1 VLVGGGAAVAGR
13 QRQQGRRREHHGAIT
28 QFHQRVVELAPLIDD
43 EAVPLGGVA
52 DEELEPVVVS
62 VLEPLLVD
70 PVPVAPIDDVPP
82 APVVPPLAVVSLLPD
97 MEPLPLAPAVVDG
110 VVELVLPVV
119 VDDVPVPLAPVV
131 VPVPGLLH
139 APSERAATTQ
149 RAAAVAWVSVFFM
162 EYSLGFRMD
171 IGRAAATAL
180 RRL

>member
-1 VLVGGGAAVAGR
+1 MAAR

-62 VLEPLLVD
+62 VLEPLLVE

-82 APVVPPLAVVSLLPD
+82 APVVPVVPPLAVVSLLPD

-131 VPVPGLLH
+131 VPGPLLLH
-139 APSERAATTQ
+139 APSERAATMQ

-162 EYSLGFRMD
+162 GYSLGFRMD